1 MSDIDCL
8 ICGEILSYKRH
19 PIFLT
24 ISEHSKTTLHELIT
38 QVLYLSLDEET
49 LSNDVKEKICVCESC
64 LGKINN
70 YDLGVTL
77 AKKAQKEL
85 EKLVEEKTRRDS
97 IKEEK
102 VMPILLFNSIK

>member
-1 MSDIDCL
+1 MLDIDCL
-8 ICGEILSYKRH
+8 ICGESLNYKRH

-24 ISEHSKTTLHELIT
+24 ISEHSKTVLHELIT
-38 QVLYLSLDEET
+38 QVLYLNLDEDT
-49 LSNDVKEKICVCESC
+49 LSDEAKENICVCESC

-77 AKKAQKEL
+77 ARKAQKEL
-85 EKLVEEKTRRDS
+85 EKLVEEKTKRES

-102 VMPILLFNSIK
+102 VQLN